1 MKKTLFLVIFTLF
14 CIGNMYAQT
23 YSNENIIE
31 ADSTKTANTE
41 ENEEE
46 YIEYYYQ
53 ETMPEFPGGMAK
65 LMLFIQENMRYPK
78 IAIKKGIEG
87 RVICQFR
94 IKKDGSIDHKSIII
108 IRGLHKSLDKEAVR
122 IIKKMPKW
130 KPGEDFN
137 GQAIDCKYTIP
148 VYFKLNKETANP

>member
-53 ETMPEFPGGMAK
+53 ERWPEFPGGMAK
-65 LMLFIQENMRYPK
+65 LMPFF
-78 IAIKKGIEG
+78 IAILGY
-87 RVICQFR
+87 R
-94 IKKDGSIDHKSIII
+94 IFS
-108 IRGLHKSLDKEAVR
+108 
-122 IIKKMPKW
+122 
-130 KPGEDFN
+130 
-137 GQAIDCKYTIP
+137 
-148 VYFKLNKETANP
+148 

>member
-14 CIGNMYAQT
+14 YIGNMYTQT
-23 YSNENIIE
+23 YSDENIIE

-53 ETMPEFPGGMAK
+53 EIVPEFPGGMAK

-78 IAIKKGIEG
+78 SAAKKGIEG
-87 RVICQFR
+87 RVICQFT
-94 IKKDGSIDHKSIII
+94 IKKDGSIDHKSIIV

-148 VYFKLNKETANP
+148 VKFKLNKETANP